1 MLSAGFCYFCRML
14 PTREDLIK
22 VVTFRTSRSGGKGG
36 QNVNK
41 VSSKVELVF
50 DLASAPFFTEEERML
65 LNERLSGRL
74 DQEGLLH
81 VVSQEDRSQ
90 LMNKERVLVKLIT
103 LLKVSLQ
110 VQKKRKPTKIPKAV
124 IKKRLEDKQSVASRK
139 AMRRRPQLD

>member
-1 MLSAGFCYFCRML
+1 ML
-14 PTREDLIK
+14 PTREDIIK

-50 DLASAPFFTEEERML
+50 DLSSAPFFTEEERLL
-65 LNERLSGRL
+65 LNEKLAGRL

-90 LMNKERVLVKLIT
+90 LMNKERVIAKLIA
-103 LLKVSLQ
+103 LLKAALH
-110 VQKKRKPTKIPKAV
+110 VQKKRKPTKVPKAV
-124 IKKRLEDKQSVASRK
+124 VRKRLEDKQSTASKK
-139 AMRRRPQLD
+139 AMRKRPQFD